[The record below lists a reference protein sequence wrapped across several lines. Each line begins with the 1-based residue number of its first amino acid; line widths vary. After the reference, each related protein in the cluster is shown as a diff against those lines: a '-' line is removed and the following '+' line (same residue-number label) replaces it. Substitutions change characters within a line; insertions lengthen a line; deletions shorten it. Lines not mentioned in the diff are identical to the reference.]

1 MVLPRHTTSVDVSEV
16 AQMLLLATTMPNL
29 PLILTTNL
37 ALSLRLRMWIAMA
50 IAWWKWIV
58 RVSAVALP
66 S

>member
-1 MVLPRHTTSVDVSEV
+1 MVLLRHTTSVDVSEV

-29 PLILTTNL
+29 SLILTTNL
-37 ALSLRLRMWIAMA
+37 ALSLRLQMWIAMA

-58 RVSAVALP
+58 QVSAVVLP